1 MSTIPSD
8 IMLNKT
14 AKVWRRTLD
23 GSNEY
28 GEKSSTWTETVTS
41 FKCAFQ
47 TNSSSNGEAQ
57 VIAGQMILATHILYC
72 LIGTNIKGGDRVEIG
87 SKLYEV
93 KLVSNEAERDSHLKI
108 YLNRITAAD

>member
-1 MSTIPSD
+1 MSRVPSD
-8 IMLNKT
+8 TMLNKT
-14 AKVWRRTLD
+14 AKIYRRNS
-23 GSNEY
+23 GSTNEY
-28 GEKSSTWTETVTS
+28 GESATSWTTQVAS

-57 VIAGQMILATHILYC
+57 VIAGKMILASHILYC
-72 LIGTNIKGGDRVEIG
+72 LIGTDIKAGDRVEII

-93 KLVSNEAERDSHLKI
+93 KLVSNEAERDSHLKV

>member
-1 MSTIPSD
+1 MSRTPSD

-14 AKVWRRTLD
+14 FKVYRRSL
-23 GSNEY
+23 GSVNEY
-28 GEKSSTWTETVTS
+28 GEKSTSWTTQVTTA
-41 FKCAFQ
+41 KCAFQ
-47 TNSSSNGEAQ
+47 TNSSSDGQ
-57 VIAGQMILATHILYC
+57 VQAIAGKMILASHILYC
-72 LIGTNIKGGDRVEIG
+72 LIGTDIKGGDRVEIN

>member
-1 MSTIPSD
+1 MAVPSD
-8 IMLNKT
+8 KMLNKT
-14 AKVWRRTLD
+14 GKVWRRTLD

-28 GEKSSTWTETVTS
+28 GEKSSTWTEIVSS

-57 VIAGQMILATHILYC
+57 AIAGKMILASHILYC
-72 LIGTNIKGGDRVEIG
+72 LTTVNIKAGDRVEIS
-87 SKLYEV
+87 SKLYDV
-93 KLVSNEAERDSHLKI
+93 KLVSNEAERDSHYKV

>member
-1 MSTIPSD
+1 MSKTPSD
-8 IMLNKT
+8 AMLNKT
-14 AKVWRRTLD
+14 AKCYRRAL
-23 GSNEY
+23 GAVNEY
-28 GEKSSTWTETVTS
+28 GEKATSWTTQVSS

-57 VIAGQMILATHILYC
+57 AIGGLMILASHILYC
-72 LIGTNIKGGDRVEIG
+72 LTTTDIKAGDRVEIA

-93 KLVSNEAERDSHLKI
+93 KLVSNEAERDSHYKV

>member
-1 MSTIPSD
+1 MSGVPSSV
-8 IMLNKT
+8 MLNKT
-14 AKVWRRTLD
+14 AKSYRRVL
-23 GSNEY
+23 GSKNEY
-28 GEKSSTWTETVTS
+28 GEASTSWSTQVSS

-57 VIAGQMILATHILYC
+57 AIAGQMILASHILYC
-72 LIGTNIKGGDRVEIG
+72 LSTVNIKAGDRIEIT